1 MQTTINNKIE
11 KDVGKNTIGKDVGKN
26 SFIFLKSK
34 NLG

>member
-34 NLG
+34 SLG